1 MRTQAFQWFVRGAAL
16 ALGAALVLTVLFGLS
31 QAIHVLVIVFL
42 ALLFGSALEPIVDSL
57 RARTPLRRGA
67 TVLLVYAVF
76 LISVVGFAALVIP
89 GALNQFADVGNR
101 LLSLL
106 ANARAWAETIEP
118 RALSVSLTAL
128 INATQRWLAPPVPD
142 QPDPEVVINVGV
154 TVAEFTVALASL
166 LALVYFWLTERAR
179 IQRFALAILPDSR
192 RAGVREGWNEIELR
206 LGLWVRGQLIL
217 MGTIGV
223 ATSLAYFLIG
233 LDGALLLGLIA
244 ALAEAIPLIGPLLGV
259 IPALLVAAMTGSV
272 ETVLIVAVV
281 YAAIQTIESN
291 VLVPVVMRNT
301 IGIPPFIVLASVLFG
316 AAIGG
321 ITGALL
327 AVPAAAALLVV
338 FERLQARQS
347 PIPLE
352 PATPEESPATTEPT
366 PAEELKVVPPS
377 GQD

>member
-16 ALGAALVLTVLFGLS
+16 ALGAALVVTVLFGLS
-31 QAIHVLVIVFL
+31 QAIQVLVIVFL
-42 ALLFGSALEPIVDSL
+42 ALLLGSALEPIVDWL
-57 RARTPLRRGA
+57 RARTPLARGA
-67 TVLLVYAVF
+67 TILLVYVVF
-76 LISVVGFAALVIP
+76 LISVVVFALLVIP

-101 LLSLL
+101 LLPLL

-128 INATQRWLAPPVPD
+128 INAIQRWLAPPVPD
-142 QPDPEVVINVGV
+142 QPDPEVVIDVGV

-223 ATSLAYFLIG
+223 ATSVAYFLIG

-244 ALAEAIPLIGPLLGV
+244 ALAEAIPLVGPLLGV

-272 ETVLIVAVV
+272 GTVLVVAVV
-281 YAAIQTIESN
+281 YTAIQTIESN

-327 AVPAAAALLVV
+327 AVPAAAALVVV

-352 PATPEESPATTEPT
+352 PATPEEDPATTAPT
-366 PAEELKVVPPS
+366 PAEELEIVPPS
-377 GQD
+377 GED